1 MRTETLE
8 SPCLGEHR
16 DETSLVIQAILPEKP
31 KLEATDGNPAKQG
44 LHKEKQK
51 TLTVLLHSPT
61 APREGHK
68 PPVLQVGVGIP
79 KHPSQQ
85 TSNEQTLEKKKKVV
99 LKCVNLVRI
108 TISGPGAM
116 A

>member
-1 MRTETLE
+1 MRTETQE

-16 DETSLVIQAILPEKP
+16 DETSILPEKP
-31 KLEATDGNPAKQG
+31 KLEATNGNPAKQG

-68 PPVLQVGVGIP
+68 LPVLQVGVGIP

-85 TSNEQTLEKKKKVV
+85 TSNEQTLEKKKK
-99 LKCVNLVRI
+99 R
-108 TISGPGAM
+108 
-116 A
+116 